1 MATKLKVNKM
11 GYVLAYNECKGSV
24 QCKTDLPTDATKG
37 DVYNVLDEDGTYYHY
52 DGSSWS
58 CCECELEI
66 EGGGGGSVSPD
77 LSEIN
82 EALDNALYKAN
93 QGESVEIEGDIIEY
107 ALKSELDEVN
117 NNLVKSSI
125 TIGTNERMKIHLR
138 KQGKL
143 VVLEC
148 EGNSAVADLTAYTI
162 PTEYRPQY
170 NLQFPCI
177 YSTVSWTRYVGLLQI
192 TVDGKINVFSIADN
206 THQLVVQ
213 TEGFINT
220 TCSWFVA

>member
-24 QCKTDLPTDATKG
+24 QCKTDLPTDAEVG

-82 EALDNALYKAN
+82 EALDNALYKAG

-107 ALKSELDEVN
+107 ALKSEL
-117 NNLVKSSI
+117 
-125 TIGTNERMKIHLR
+125 T
-138 KQGKL
+138 
-143 VVLEC
+143 
-148 EGNSAVADLTAYTI
+148 
-162 PTEYRPQY
+162 
-170 NLQFPCI
+170 NLQN
-177 YSTVSWTRYVGLLQI
+177 WVGTYKDIAIGAVTMNQYGYLVIEELIKAQI
-192 TVDGKINVFSIADN
+192 PEIREIINVNIINWNGTTPPYGVTAQGSYLFGGINASF
-206 THQLVVQ
+206 
-213 TEGFINT
+213 TEMWLRVFYR
-220 TCSWFVA
+220 